1 MVIVHLNEL
10 VEVDAVE
17 VEHQTQMVAP
27 NEVVCE
33 FDDALVILRIV
44 LLEQKQKLRFDR
56 RLIVVL
62 LLILDDLDCDLLFRL
77 VVQAANHITEGTLAY
92 YLFNFV
98 AVADLITALKS
109 VVALII
115 VKTVVYES
123 FQLCRLV
130 LFILGRQEPNLLIFL
145 DFCTLKCRQQL
156 ICSELLGLDAAHW
169 VSEFRSFRLLFLL
182 PIAAFII
189 LTTAALRLSRRALLR
204 KLLLAL
210 ICRGF
215 H

>member
-1 MVIVHLNEL
+1 MVVVHLNEL
-10 VEVDAVE
+10 VEVDAVQ

-27 NEVVCE
+27 NKVVCE
-33 FDDALVILRIV
+33 LDDALVILRIV
-44 LLEQKQKLRFDR
+44 LLEQKQKFRFDR

-62 LLILDDLDCDLLFRL
+62 LLVLNDLDCDLLLRL
-77 VVQAANHITEGTLAY
+77 VVQAADNITEGTLAY

-130 LFILGRQEPNLLIFL
+130 LFFLGR
-145 DFCTLKCRQQL
+145 
-156 ICSELLGLDAAHW
+156 
-169 VSEFRSFRLLFLL
+169 
-182 PIAAFII
+182 
-189 LTTAALRLSRRALLR
+189 
-204 KLLLAL
+204 
-210 ICRGF
+210 
-215 H
+215 

>member
-1 MVIVHLNEL
+1 MVVVHLDEL
-10 VEVDAVE
+10 VEVDAVQ

-27 NEVVCE
+27 DEVVCE
-33 FDDALVILRIV
+33 LDNALVILRIV
-44 LLEQKQKLRFDR
+44 LLEQKQKFRFDR

-62 LLILDDLDCDLLFRL
+62 LLILDDLYCDLLLRL
-77 VVQAANHITEGTLAY
+77 VVQTANHITESTLAN

-130 LFILGRQEPNLLIFL
+130 LFFLGR
-145 DFCTLKCRQQL
+145 
-156 ICSELLGLDAAHW
+156 
-169 VSEFRSFRLLFLL
+169 
-182 PIAAFII
+182 
-189 LTTAALRLSRRALLR
+189 
-204 KLLLAL
+204 
-210 ICRGF
+210 
-215 H
+215 

>member
-1 MVIVHLNEL
+1 LVVVHLNEL
-10 VEVDAVE
+10 VEVDAVQ

-44 LLEQKQKLRFDR
+44 LLEQKQKFRFDR

-62 LLILDDLDCDLLFRL
+62 LLVLDDFDCDLLLRL
-77 VVQAANHITEGTLAY
+77 VVQAANHITESTLAY

-98 AVADLITALKS
+98 AVADLVPALKS

-130 LFILGRQEPNLLIFL
+130 LFFFGR
-145 DFCTLKCRQQL
+145 
-156 ICSELLGLDAAHW
+156 
-169 VSEFRSFRLLFLL
+169 
-182 PIAAFII
+182 
-189 LTTAALRLSRRALLR
+189 
-204 KLLLAL
+204 
-210 ICRGF
+210 
-215 H
+215 

>member
-1 MVIVHLNEL
+1 LVVVHLDEL
-10 VEVDAVE
+10 VEVDAVQ

-33 FDDALVILRIV
+33 LDDALVILRIV
-44 LLEQKQKLRFDR
+44 LLEQKQKFRFDR

-62 LLILDDLDCDLLFRL
+62 LLILNDLYCDLLLRL
-77 VVQAANHITEGTLAY
+77 VVQTANHITESTLAY

-130 LFILGRQEPNLLIFL
+130 LFFLGR
-145 DFCTLKCRQQL
+145 
-156 ICSELLGLDAAHW
+156 
-169 VSEFRSFRLLFLL
+169 
-182 PIAAFII
+182 
-189 LTTAALRLSRRALLR
+189 
-204 KLLLAL
+204 
-210 ICRGF
+210 
-215 H
+215 

>member
-1 MVIVHLNEL
+1 LVVVHLDEL
-10 VEVDAVE
+10 VEVDAVQ

-33 FDDALVILRIV
+33 LDDALVILRIV
-44 LLEQKQKLRFDR
+44 LLEQKQKFRFDR

-62 LLILDDLDCDLLFRL
+62 LLVLDDLDCDLLLRL
-77 VVQAANHITEGTLAY
+77 VVQTANHITEGTLAY

-130 LFILGRQEPNLLIFL
+130 LFFLGR
-145 DFCTLKCRQQL
+145 
-156 ICSELLGLDAAHW
+156 
-169 VSEFRSFRLLFLL
+169 
-182 PIAAFII
+182 
-189 LTTAALRLSRRALLR
+189 
-204 KLLLAL
+204 
-210 ICRGF
+210 
-215 H
+215 

>member
-1 MVIVHLNEL
+1 
-10 VEVDAVE
+10 
-17 VEHQTQMVAP
+17 MVAP

-44 LLEQKQKLRFDR
+44 LLEQKQKFRFDR

-62 LLILDDLDCDLLFRL
+62 LLVFDDLDCDLLLRL
-77 VVQAANHITEGTLAY
+77 VVQAANHITESTLAY

-115 VKTVVYES
+115 VETVVYKS

-130 LFILGRQEPNLLIFL
+130 LFLLGR
-145 DFCTLKCRQQL
+145 
-156 ICSELLGLDAAHW
+156 
-169 VSEFRSFRLLFLL
+169 
-182 PIAAFII
+182 
-189 LTTAALRLSRRALLR
+189 
-204 KLLLAL
+204 
-210 ICRGF
+210 
-215 H
+215 